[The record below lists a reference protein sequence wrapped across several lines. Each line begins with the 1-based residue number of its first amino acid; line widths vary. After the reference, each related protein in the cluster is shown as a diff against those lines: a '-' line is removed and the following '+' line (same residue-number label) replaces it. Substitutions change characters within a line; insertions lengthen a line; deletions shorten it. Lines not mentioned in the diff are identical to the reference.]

1 MICKPFWKKPEF
13 LGNIAYLLLCGLR
26 STLQM
31 KINADPKIDPNRAYL
46 FAFWHGKQLL
56 PSLFLHAQINT
67 RRCAMVSPSYD
78 GTILATYLQRM
89 GFETIRASSRKNNIA
104 GLMQLK
110 RNIEQNVSVG
120 FGVDGPTGPIH
131 NAKPGMI
138 YLAQKCNVPIIPVGT
153 AIKRFWTFNKAWD
166 KFQLPKPFTTAALVL
181 GEPFMVNTDMDSEIA
196 CKVLDEHIHKADRD
210 AYALITQ

>member
-1 MICKPFWKKPEF
+1 MTHKPFWKNPKF
-13 LGNIAYLLLCGLR
+13 LGKVIYLVMWLLR
-26 STLQM
+26 STLRV
-31 KINADPKIDPNRAYL
+31 KINKHATIDPNKAYL

-56 PSLFLHAQINT
+56 PSFLLHAQIKT

-78 GTILATYLQRM
+78 GTILATYLQKM
-89 GFETIRASSRKNNIA
+89 GFETIRASSSKNNIA

-153 AIKRFWTFNKAWD
+153 AIKHFWIFNKAWD
-166 KFQLPKPFTTAALVL
+166 KFQLPKPFTRAALVL
-181 GEPFMVNTDMDSEIA
+181 GEPFMVHADMDSEIA
-196 CKVLDEHIHKADRD
+196 CKALDEYIHKADRD
-210 AYALITQ
+210 AFDLIS